1 MQVNITVHYGDNDI
15 DITRSSEDYTTIS
28 TSINDPK
35 RIVLLLD
42 ETIEAVKRA
51 INAGN

>member
-1 MQVNITVHYGDNDI
+1 MRVSIHVEWGDNDLEI
-15 DITRSSEDYTTIS
+15 NRVGQDLS
-28 TSINDPK
+28 TYSLSVNDPK
-35 RIVLLLD
+35 RIVFLLD